1 MFHGFTV
8 GIPSPPAFL
17 IAFVAAT
24 MTLLSV
30 PSPVKAAM
38 PDAAQ
43 AENENIVVGNII
55 QAVSVMQLHG
65 AYRTG
70 KKRILKRSAKQFQCR
85 ITWTVFDQR
94 VHLDTDF
101 FPFVIVADGGI
112 VRMPLAPGPASG
124 FYRLCRY
131 IPSTPYSK
139 IRYGLSPV
147 RYTLYNS

>member
-43 AENENIVVGNII
+43 AE
-55 QAVSVMQLHG
+55 
-65 AYRTG
+65 T
-70 KKRILKRSAKQFQCR
+70 RISL
-85 ITWTVFDQR
+85 
-94 VHLDTDF
+94 
-101 FPFVIVADGGI
+101 
-112 VRMPLAPGPASG
+112 
-124 FYRLCRY
+124 
-131 IPSTPYSK
+131 
-139 IRYGLSPV
+139 
-147 RYTLYNS
+147 